1 MCRKALY
8 DPNQRYLR
16 AGMLPQ
22 SRPARICEGALS
34 LDLRI
39 ERGLKPR
46 TDEAVL
52 QGRVYR
58 SIFGSSAD

>member
-1 MCRKALY
+1 MCRKALH

-39 ERGLKPR
+39 ERGLKPPA
-46 TDEAVL
+46 DVAAVV
-52 QGRVYR
+52 GKDYR